1 MDISNPEVKTASLK
15 LLSLTR
21 RKLTFHWKWL
31 AQNLPNCSLTLA
43 DG

>member
-21 RKLTFHWKWL
+21 RKLTFHWNGWRGISPT
-31 AQNLPNCSLTLA
+31 AH
-43 DG
+43 